1 MNTAVLKNCPKLLRD
16 FLFYMETIRGRSVKT
31 VEAYYTDL
39 HTFFCFMKTYKGFCD
54 SNLSTKDMDISDIDL
69 EFIKSITLSDVYEYL
84 NYTMSER
91 ENNAKTRAR
100 KVSSLRSFY
109 KYLTTKANV
118 LEENPMQ
125 ELEIPALKKS
135 LPKYLSMEQSLE
147 LLSHVDSSSPKRD
160 YCMIT
165 LFLNCGIRL
174 SELVGLNLSSV
185 HFAAKTMTVLGKGN
199 KERLLYLNNACIR
212 SLEEYLKER
221 SQIKSIK
228 DKNALFLSSRGTRIT
243 ARRVQQII
251 QRSLEQAGLAGQG
264 FSTHKLRHTAA
275 TLLYQQGGVDIRV
288 LQQMLGHVNLGTT
301 EIYTHTSSQQLKEAA
316 ESSPPSGNE
325 TAVHK
330 VTRFSTQQAVILRPA

>member
-118 LEENPMQ
+118 LEENPIQ

-135 LPKYLSMEQSLE
+135 LPKYLSLEQSLE
-147 LLSHVDSSSPKRD
+147 LLSHVDSSSLKRD

-316 ESSPPSGNE
+316 ESSPLKDVRPSRTKE
-325 TAVHK
+325 K
-330 VTRFSTQQAVILRPA
+330 E

>member
-118 LEENPMQ
+118 LEENPIQ

-135 LPKYLSMEQSLE
+135 LPKYLSLEQSLE

-199 KERLLYLNNACIR
+199 KERLLSLNNACIR

-316 ESSPPSGNE
+316 ESSPLKDVRPSRTKE
-325 TAVHK
+325 K
-330 VTRFSTQQAVILRPA
+330 E

>member
-118 LEENPMQ
+118 LEENPIQ

-135 LPKYLSMEQSLE
+135 LPKYLSLEQSLE

-221 SQIKSIK
+221 SQLKSIK

-316 ESSPPSGNE
+316 ESSPLKDVRPSRTKE
-325 TAVHK
+325 K
-330 VTRFSTQQAVILRPA
+330 E

>member
-118 LEENPMQ
+118 LEENPIQ

-135 LPKYLSMEQSLE
+135 LPKYLSLEQSLE

-316 ESSPPSGNE
+316 ESSPLKDVRPSRTKE
-325 TAVHK
+325 K
-330 VTRFSTQQAVILRPA
+330 E

>member
-118 LEENPMQ
+118 LEENPIQ

-135 LPKYLSMEQSLE
+135 LPKYLSLEQSLE

-251 QRSLEQAGLAGQG
+251 QRSLEQAGLAGQDFLHINYG
-264 FSTHKLRHTAA
+264 IPPPLCFTSKAA
-275 TLLYQQGGVDIRV
+275 WISVCYSKCWAMSISGRRRFILI
-288 LQQMLGHVNLGTT
+288 HPA
-301 EIYTHTSSQQLKEAA
+301 SS
-316 ESSPPSGNE
+316 
-325 TAVHK
+325 
-330 VTRFSTQQAVILRPA
+330 

>member
-118 LEENPMQ
+118 LEENPIQ

-135 LPKYLSMEQSLE
+135 LPKYLSLEQSLE

-174 SELVGLNLSSV
+174 SELVGLNRSSV

-316 ESSPPSGNE
+316 ESSPLKDVRPSRTKE
-325 TAVHK
+325 K
-330 VTRFSTQQAVILRPA
+330 E

>member
-118 LEENPMQ
+118 LEENPIQ

-135 LPKYLSMEQSLE
+135 LPQSLE

-316 ESSPPSGNE
+316 ESSPLKDVRPSRTKE
-325 TAVHK
+325 K
-330 VTRFSTQQAVILRPA
+330 E

>member
-118 LEENPMQ
+118 LEENPIQ

-135 LPKYLSMEQSLE
+135 LPKYLSLEQSLE

-212 SLEEYLKER
+212 SLKEYLKER

-275 TLLYQQGGVDIRV
+275 TLLYHQGGVDTRV

-316 ESSPPSGNE
+316 ESSPLKDVRLSRTKE
-325 TAVHK
+325 K
-330 VTRFSTQQAVILRPA
+330 E

>member
-54 SNLSTKDMDISDIDL
+54 SNLSTMDMDISDIDL

-118 LEENPMQ
+118 LEENPIQ

-135 LPKYLSMEQSLE
+135 LPKYLSLEQSLE

-316 ESSPPSGNE
+316 ESSPLKDVRPSRTKE
-325 TAVHK
+325 K
-330 VTRFSTQQAVILRPA
+330 E

>member
-1 MNTAVLKNCPKLLRD
+1 MNSAILKKCPQLLRD
-16 FLFYMETIRGRSVKT
+16 FLFYMETIRGRSPKT

-39 HTFFCFMKTYKGFCD
+39 HTFFCFMKAYKND
-54 SNLSTKDMDISDIDL
+54 LPKQDLNEIDISDIGQ
-69 EFIKSITLSDVYEYL
+69 EFIRSITLSDVYEYL

-100 KVSSLRSFY
+100 KVSSLRSFF
-109 KYLTTKANV
+109 KYLTTKGHV
-118 LEENPMQ
+118 LEENPIQ

-135 LPKYLSMEQSLE
+135 LPKYLTLEQSLE

-160 YCMIT
+160 FCMVT

-174 SELVGLNLSSV
+174 SELVGLNLSNI
-185 HFAAKTMTVLGKGN
+185 HLREKRMTVLGKGN
-199 KERLLYLNNACIR
+199 KERLLYLNDACIR
-212 SLEEYLKER
+212 SIEEYLQER
-221 SQIKSIK
+221 SQIATIK
-228 DKNALFLSSRGTRIT
+228 EKNALFLSSRGTRIT

-288 LQQMLGHVNLGTT
+288 LQEMLGHVNLGTT

-316 ESSPPSGNE
+316 ESSPLKNVKPPKKKN
-325 TAVHK
+325 TA
-330 VTRFSTQQAVILRPA
+330 QD

>member
-1 MNTAVLKNCPKLLRD
+1 MNSAILKKCPLHLRD
-16 FLFYMETIRGRSVKT
+16 FLFYMETIRGRSPKT

-39 HTFFCFMKTYKGFCD
+39 HTFFCFMKAYKN
-54 SNLSTKDMDISDIDL
+54 NLAKDKLSEMDISDIGP
-69 EFIKSITLSDVYEYL
+69 EFIRSITLSDVYEYL

-100 KVSSLRSFY
+100 KVSSLRSFF
-109 KYLTTKANV
+109 KYLTTKAHI
-118 LEENPMQ
+118 LEENPIQ

-135 LPKYLSMEQSLE
+135 LPKYLTLEQSLE
-147 LLSHVDSSSPKRD
+147 LLSHMDSSSPKRD
-160 YCMIT
+160 FCMVT

-174 SELVGLNLSSV
+174 SELVGLNLSNIHMHEKS
-185 HFAAKTMTVLGKGN
+185 MTVLGKGN
-199 KERLLYLNNACIR
+199 KERLLYLNDACIR
-212 SLEEYLKER
+212 SIEEYLRER
-221 SQIKSIK
+221 SQIAGIK
-228 DKNALFLSSRGTRIT
+228 EKNALFLSSRGTRIT

-288 LQQMLGHVNLGTT
+288 LQEMLGHVNLGTT

-316 ESSPPSGNE
+316 ESSPLKNVKPPQNKKK
-325 TAVHK
+325 AK
-330 VTRFSTQQAVILRPA
+330 QN

>member
-1 MNTAVLKNCPKLLRD
+1 MNSAILKKCPQLLRD
-16 FLFYMETIRGRSVKT
+16 FLFYMETIRGRSPKT

-39 HTFFCFMKTYKGFCD
+39 HTFFCFMKAYKND
-54 SNLSTKDMDISDIDL
+54 LPKQDLNEIDISDIGQ
-69 EFIKSITLSDVYEYL
+69 EFIRSITLSDVYEYL

-100 KVSSLRSFY
+100 KVSSLRSFF
-109 KYLTTKANV
+109 KYLTTKAHV
-118 LEENPMQ
+118 LEENPIQ

-135 LPKYLSMEQSLE
+135 LPKYLTLEQSLE

-160 YCMIT
+160 FCMVT

-174 SELVGLNLSSV
+174 SELVGLNLSNI
-185 HFAAKTMTVLGKGN
+185 HLREKRMTVLGKGN
-199 KERLLYLNNACIR
+199 KERLLYLNDACIR
-212 SLEEYLKER
+212 SIEEYLQER
-221 SQIKSIK
+221 SQIAAIK
-228 DKNALFLSSRGTRIT
+228 EKNALFLSSRGTRIT

-288 LQQMLGHVNLGTT
+288 LQEMLGHVNLGTT

-316 ESSPPSGNE
+316 ESSPLKNVKPPKKKN
-325 TAVHK
+325 TA
-330 VTRFSTQQAVILRPA
+330 QD

>member
-54 SNLSTKDMDISDIDL
+54 SNLSTKDMDISDIDV

-118 LEENPMQ
+118 LEENPIQ

-135 LPKYLSMEQSLE
+135 LPKYLSLEQSLE

-316 ESSPPSGNE
+316 ESSPLKDVRPSRTKE
-325 TAVHK
+325 K
-330 VTRFSTQQAVILRPA
+330 E

>member
-1 MNTAVLKNCPKLLRD
+1 MNSAILKKCPLLLRD
-16 FLFYMETIRGRSVKT
+16 FLFYMETIRGRSPKT

-39 HTFFCFMKTYKGFCD
+39 HTFFCFMKAYKN
-54 SNLSTKDMDISDIDL
+54 NLAKDKLSEMDISDIGP
-69 EFIKSITLSDVYEYL
+69 EFIRSITLSDVYEYL

-100 KVSSLRSFY
+100 KVSSLRSFF
-109 KYLTTKANV
+109 KYLTTKAHI
-118 LEENPMQ
+118 LEENPIQ

-135 LPKYLSMEQSLE
+135 LPKYLTLEQSLE
-147 LLSHVDSSSPKRD
+147 LLSHMDSSSPKRD
-160 YCMIT
+160 FCMVT

-174 SELVGLNLSSV
+174 SELVGLNLSNIHMHEKS
-185 HFAAKTMTVLGKGN
+185 MTVLGKGN
-199 KERLLYLNNACIR
+199 KERLLYLNDACIR
-212 SLEEYLKER
+212 SIEEYLRER
-221 SQIKSIK
+221 SQIAGIK
-228 DKNALFLSSRGTRIT
+228 EKNALFLSSRGTRIT

-288 LQQMLGHVNLGTT
+288 LQEMLGHVNLGTT

-316 ESSPPSGNE
+316 ESSPLKNVKPPQNKKK
-325 TAVHK
+325 AK
-330 VTRFSTQQAVILRPA
+330 QN

>member
-1 MNTAVLKNCPKLLRD
+1 MLRD

-118 LEENPMQ
+118 LEENPIQ

-135 LPKYLSMEQSLE
+135 LPKYLSLEQSLE

-316 ESSPPSGNE
+316 ESSPLKDVRPSRTKE
-325 TAVHK
+325 K
-330 VTRFSTQQAVILRPA
+330 E

>member
-135 LPKYLSMEQSLE
+135 LPKYLSLEQSLE

-174 SELVGLNLSSV
+174 SELVGLTFPACILPLENNDG
-185 HFAAKTMTVLGKGN
+185 LGKGN

-228 DKNALFLSSRGTRIT
+228 DKTLCFYPAEELASLPAGSSRLFKDPWNR
-243 ARRVQQII
+243 Q
-251 QRSLEQAGLAGQG
+251 
-264 FSTHKLRHTAA
+264 
-275 TLLYQQGGVDIRV
+275 D
-288 LQQMLGHVNLGTT
+288 
-301 EIYTHTSSQQLKEAA
+301 
-316 ESSPPSGNE
+316 
-325 TAVHK
+325 
-330 VTRFSTQQAVILRPA
+330 

>member
-54 SNLSTKDMDISDIDL
+54 SNLSTKDMNISDIDL

-118 LEENPMQ
+118 LEENPIQ

-135 LPKYLSMEQSLE
+135 LPKYLSLEQSLE

-316 ESSPPSGNE
+316 ESSPLKDVRPSRTKE
-325 TAVHK
+325 K
-330 VTRFSTQQAVILRPA
+330 E

>member
-118 LEENPMQ
+118 LEENPIQ

-135 LPKYLSMEQSLE
+135 LPKYLSLEQSLE

-199 KERLLYLNNACIR
+199 KELLLYLNNACIR

-316 ESSPPSGNE
+316 ESSPLKDVRPSRTKE
-325 TAVHK
+325 K
-330 VTRFSTQQAVILRPA
+330 K

>member
-1 MNTAVLKNCPKLLRD
+1 MNTAVLKNCPKLLRN

-118 LEENPMQ
+118 LEENPIQ

-135 LPKYLSMEQSLE
+135 LPKYLSLEQSLE

-316 ESSPPSGNE
+316 ESSPLKDVRPSRTKE
-325 TAVHK
+325 K
-330 VTRFSTQQAVILRPA
+330 E

>member
-135 LPKYLSMEQSLE
+135 LPKYLSLEQSLE

-316 ESSPPSGNE
+316 ESSPLKDVRPSRTKE
-325 TAVHK
+325 K
-330 VTRFSTQQAVILRPA
+330 E

>member
-118 LEENPMQ
+118 LEENPIQ

-135 LPKYLSMEQSLE
+135 LPKYLSLEQSLE

-288 LQQMLGHVNLGTT
+288 LQQMLGRVNLGTT

-316 ESSPPSGNE
+316 ESSPLKDVRPSRTKE
-325 TAVHK
+325 K
-330 VTRFSTQQAVILRPA
+330 E

>member
-118 LEENPMQ
+118 LEENPIQ

-135 LPKYLSMEQSLE
+135 LPKYLSLEQSLE

-185 HFAAKTMTVLGKGN
+185 YFAAKTMTVLGKGN

-316 ESSPPSGNE
+316 ESSPLKDVRPSRTKE
-325 TAVHK
+325 K
-330 VTRFSTQQAVILRPA
+330 E

>member
-118 LEENPMQ
+118 LEENPIQ

-135 LPKYLSMEQSLE
+135 LPKYLSLEQSLE

-288 LQQMLGHVNLGTT
+288 LQQMLGHVNLGST

-316 ESSPPSGNE
+316 ESSPLKDVRPSRTKE
-325 TAVHK
+325 K
-330 VTRFSTQQAVILRPA
+330 E

>member
-1 MNTAVLKNCPKLLRD
+1 MNSAILKKCPLHLRD
-16 FLFYMETIRGRSVKT
+16 FLFYMETIRGRSPKT

-39 HTFFCFMKTYKGFCD
+39 HTFFCFMKAYKN
-54 SNLSTKDMDISDIDL
+54 NLAKDKLSEMDISDIGP
-69 EFIKSITLSDVYEYL
+69 EFIRSITLSDVYEYL

-100 KVSSLRSFY
+100 KVSSLRSFF
-109 KYLTTKANV
+109 KYLTTKAHI
-118 LEENPMQ
+118 LEENPIQ

-135 LPKYLSMEQSLE
+135 LPKYLTLEQSLE
-147 LLSHVDSSSPKRD
+147 LLSHMDSSSPKRD
-160 YCMIT
+160 FCMVT

-174 SELVGLNLSSV
+174 SELVGLNLSNIHMHEKS
-185 HFAAKTMTVLGKGN
+185 MTVLGKGN
-199 KERLLYLNNACIR
+199 KERLLYLNDACIR
-212 SLEEYLKER
+212 SIEEYLRER
-221 SQIKSIK
+221 SQIAGIK
-228 DKNALFLSSRGTRIT
+228 EKNALFLSSRGTRIT

-288 LQQMLGHVNLGTT
+288 LQEMRGHVNLGTT

-316 ESSPPSGNE
+316 ESSPLKNVKPPQNKKK
-325 TAVHK
+325 AK
-330 VTRFSTQQAVILRPA
+330 QN

>member
-118 LEENPMQ
+118 LEENPIQ

-135 LPKYLSMEQSLE
+135 LPKYLSLEQSLE

-165 LFLNCGIRL
+165 LFLNGGIRL
-174 SELVGLNLSSV
+174 AELVGLNLSSV

-316 ESSPPSGNE
+316 ESSPLKDVRPSRTKE
-325 TAVHK
+325 K
-330 VTRFSTQQAVILRPA
+330 E

>member
-1 MNTAVLKNCPKLLRD
+1 MNAAVLKNCPQLLRD
-16 FLFYMETIRGRSVKT
+16 FLFYMETIRGRSSRT

-39 HTFFCFMKTYKGFCD
+39 HTFFCFMKIYKGFSD
-54 SNLSTKDMDISDIDL
+54 PKLPLKEIDISDIDL
-69 EFIKSITLSDVYEYL
+69 EFIQSITLSDVYEYL
-84 NYTMSER
+84 NYTMTER
-91 ENNAKTRAR
+91 DNNAKTRAR

-118 LEENPMQ
+118 LEENPIQ

-135 LPKYLSMEQSLE
+135 LPKYLSLEQSLE
-147 LLSHVDSSSPKRD
+147 LLSHIDSSSPQRD
-160 YCMIT
+160 YCMVT

-174 SELVGLNLSSV
+174 SELVGLNLSSI
-185 HFAAKTMTVLGKGN
+185 HFTTKTMTVLGKGN
-199 KERLLYLNNACIR
+199 KERLLYLNDACIHA
-212 SLEEYLKER
+212 LEDYLMER

-251 QRSLEQAGLAGQG
+251 QRSLEQAGLSGQG

-301 EIYTHTSSQQLKEAA
+301 EIYTHTSSQQLKDAA
-316 ESSPPSGNE
+316 ESSPLKN
-325 TAVHK
+325 V
-330 VTRFSTQQAVILRPA
+330 RPPKGKKEK